1 MSPEAAHLER
11 TSVLDEG
18 LDRALDLLKRGFA
31 DYVIPIEL
39 DRFELHHM
47 LRTDGIDV
55 SGSQVVMS
63 DGQAVGIALIARR
76 GWTVR
81 LAAMALVPEARG
93 AGVGS
98 WLMARL
104 FEEAR
109 ARGERAMVL
118 EVIEENAPAVRLYRK
133 CGFRTVRRLV
143 GYASSPPHDA
153 GEEAPQGAG
162 LVEIDVRELAR
173 MVTACG
179 LPDLPWQVS
188 GESLAHLGPPDVA
201 YQLGE
206 AYVLLSDPEASQ
218 VAIRAL
224 LVAPQARRQGQA
236 TRMLRA
242 LAARYPQKT
251 WRVPA
256 LCPEEAG
263 GPFEK
268 AGFERSSLSQLQMI
282 VEWA

>member
-1 MSPEAAHLER
+1 MNLELA
-11 TSVLDEG
+11 SVFDEG
-18 LDRALDLLKRGFA
+18 LDRAVDLLNRSFA

-39 DRFELHHM
+39 DRAELRHM
-47 LRTDGIDV
+47 LRTGGIDMG
-55 SGSQVVMS
+55 GSRVVVR

-76 GWTVR
+76 GWTAR

-93 AGVGS
+93 AGVGT

-104 FEEAR
+104 LEEAR

-118 EVIEENAPAVRLYRK
+118 EVIERNAPAVRLYRK

-143 GYASSPPHDA
+143 GYISSPPHDA
-153 GEEAPQGAG
+153 GAGSSPGAG

-173 MVTACG
+173 MVSACG
-179 LPDLPWQVS
+179 LPDLPWQIS

-201 YQLGE
+201 YQLGD
-206 AYVLLSDPEASQ
+206 AFALLSDPEGSQ

-224 LVAPQARRQGQA
+224 LVAPRARRQGQA
-236 TRMLRA
+236 ARLLRA
-242 LAARYPQKT
+242 LLARHPQKT

-263 GPFEK
+263 WPFEK
-268 AGFERSSLSQLQMI
+268 AGFERTPLSQFQMI
-282 VEWA
+282 REWA

>member
-1 MSPEAAHLER
+1 MNLELL
-11 TSVLDEG
+11 SVLDEG
-18 LDRALDLLKRGFA
+18 LDRAVDLLNLGFA

-39 DRFELHHM
+39 DLAELHHM
-47 LRTDGIDV
+47 LYTDGVDV
-55 SGSQVVMS
+55 GSSRVVVR
-63 DGQAVGIALIARR
+63 DRQAVGIALIARR

-118 EVIEENAPAVRLYRK
+118 EVIAENAPAVRLYRK

-143 GYASSPPHDA
+143 GYVSSPPHGAGEAAPQDA
-153 GEEAPQGAG
+153 G
-162 LVEIDVRELAR
+162 LIEIDVRELAR
-173 MVTACG
+173 MVSACG
-179 LPDLPWQVS
+179 LPDLPWQIS

-201 YQLGE
+201 YRLGD
-206 AYVLLSDPEASQ
+206 AFALLSDPEASQ

-236 TRMLRA
+236 ARLLRA
-242 LAARYPQKT
+242 LLARHPQKT

-268 AGFERSSLSQLQMI
+268 AGFEQTTLSQFQMI
-282 VEWA
+282 REWA